1 MHEVLCDGAQFVELL
16 PRLIYHLDEPAAGPG
31 VYPQYLVSR
40 QAQQHV
46 KVVLGGQGGDEV
58 FGGYA
63 RYLVAYLEQAL
74 KGAIL
79 ETTEEAEHIVSLASI
94 VPNLPA
100 LRAYT
105 PMLRQ
110 FWRAEVF
117 EPMDRRYFRL
127 VDRLG
132 GALSLFTGDF
142 RAEHQRDDLFGRFQA
157 IFNHPD
163 TKSYY
168 NKMTHFDLVTGLQG
182 LLQVEDRVS
191 MAVSLESRVPLLDH
205 RLVDLVA
212 RMPPRLKFRGG
223 ELKYILRSAVRDVVP
238 PVVMERKD
246 KMGFPV
252 PLHRW
257 VTGPAREFVADTL
270 LSRASRERGIAEPAE
285 VEKLLGYELP
295 FSRQSWGLLSLELWF
310 RTFIDRT

>member
-1 MHEVLCDGAQFVELL
+1 
-16 PRLIYHLDEPAAGPG
+16 
-31 VYPQYLVSR
+31 
-40 QAQQHV
+40 
-46 KVVLGGQGGDEV
+46 VLGGQGGDEV

-79 ETTEEAEHIVSLASI
+79 ETNEEAEHIVSLASI
-94 VPNLPA
+94 VPNLPT

-110 FWRAEVF
+110 FWRAGVF

-127 VDRLG
+127 VDRMG
-132 GALSLFTGDF
+132 GALSLLTADF
-142 RAEHQRDDLFGRFQA
+142 RAEHARDDLYGRFQA
-157 IFNHPD
+157 IFDHPD

-205 RLVDLVA
+205 RLVELVA

-223 ELKYILRSAVRDVVP
+223 ELKHVLKRATADVVP
-238 PVVMERKD
+238 ALVRDRKD

-257 VTGPAREFVADTL
+257 AAGEARDFMRDTL
-270 LSRASRERGIAEPAE
+270 LSRAARERGITDPDEI
-285 VEKLLGYELP
+285 EKLLGYEQP
-295 FSRQSWGLLSLELWF
+295 FSRQSWGFLCLELWF
-310 RTFIDRT
+310 RTFVDAA